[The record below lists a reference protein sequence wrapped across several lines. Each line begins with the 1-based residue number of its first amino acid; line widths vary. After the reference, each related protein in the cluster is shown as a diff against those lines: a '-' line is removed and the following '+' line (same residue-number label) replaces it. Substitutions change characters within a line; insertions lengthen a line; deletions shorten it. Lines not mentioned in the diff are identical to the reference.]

1 MRSAIIGIIKKKE
14 IKSDIGI
21 FNHPASGG
29 SA

>member
-1 MRSAIIGIIKKKE
+1 MRSAIIGIIKNKE
-14 IKSDIGI
+14 TGLDIGI